1 MTHTKEPTYP
11 ITLFQAAILGHPDV
25 LVKLRAMSLDIMPR
39 PKQRADGRI
48 ELRAILKPE
57 QLEPV
62 VAIGATVIL
71 ERLINPQFPRE
82 LIMPRKTALARVRQ
96 VVRRVKRR
104 SKSTK
109 GRGYV

>member
-11 ITLFQAAILGHPDV
+11 VTLFQAVILGPRDV

-57 QLEPV
+57 QLEHVRGRADGLANLLGEPI
-62 VAIGATVIL
+62 VAAGLVIDVFRTL
-71 ERLINPQFPRE
+71 YPYVESFAPALNE
-82 LIMPRKTALARVRQ
+82 LVDVLSPSR
-96 VVRRVKRR
+96 
-104 SKSTK
+104 
-109 GRGYV
+109 